1 MAAMSELDEIRT
13 LIRRHVGRAQTLP
26 GVSLRSATAAT
37 EFSKTLAEPLFG
49 VVAQGAKRTILGDK
63 VFEYGAGQFLVV
75 SVDLPI
81 SGKVVRASP
90 QKPYLSVGM
99 TLKPATIAGLLLEA
113 GSTAKAPGEPTGL
126 AVSDAPPELLDPI
139 LRLLR
144 LLDRPQDI
152 PVLAPLL
159 EREILWRLLN
169 GEQGWM
175 VRQIGL
181 ADSSLSQIARAI
193 RWIRAHFA
201 ENFRIEDPAGEANM
215 SAATFY
221 RHFRAVT
228 AMSPLQYQKQIRLQH
243 ARARLMADH
252 RDVAGIGFAVGYG
265 SPSQFSREYSRMFGA
280 PPGEDAARLRAG
292 GLLESSAA

>member
-1 MAAMSELDEIRT
+1 MAVVSELDEIRT
-13 LIRRHVGRAQTLP
+13 LIRRHVGRAQPLP
-26 GVSLRSATAAT
+26 GITLRSATAAT
-37 EFSKTLAEPLFG
+37 EFSNTLAEPVFA

-81 SGKVVRASP
+81 SGQVVRATA

-113 GSTAKAPGEPTGL
+113 GNSAKMPLEPTGL
-126 AVSDAPPELLDPI
+126 AVCDAPPELLDPI

-152 PVLAPLL
+152 SVLTPLL

-181 ADSSLSQIARAI
+181 VDSSLSQIARAI
-193 RWIRAHFA
+193 RWIRAHFN

-228 AMSPLQYQKQIRLQH
+228 AMSPLQYQKRIRLQN
-243 ARARLMADH
+243 ARARLMANS
-252 RDVAGIGFAVGYG
+252 RDVASVGFAVGYE

-280 PPGEDAARLRAG
+280 PPGEDAARLKAG
-292 GLLESSAA
+292 ALLESSAA